1 MPEWMA
7 KLIAHARPRVSFAGS
22 KAGRNVQLGYVKGDV
37 TVLNVYVDR
46 CNKRDECPVAR
57 DIICC
62 ERGEK

>member
-7 KLIAHARPRVSFAGS
+7 KLIAHARPRVNFAG

-46 CNKRDECPVAR
+46 CTKRDECPAAR
-57 DIICC
+57 DIIGC